1 VFLQVLDVDGGGGRD
16 IAIPGRSFTF
26 GDLVSAQAAG
36 DYLALQERG
45 RRVFRVRSDDL
56 AAYGARGD

>member
-1 VFLQVLDVDGGGGRD
+1 MFLQVLEVGGSNGTGPDV
-16 IAIPGRSFTF
+16 AIPGRSFTF

-45 RRVFRVRSDDL
+45 RRVFRVAADDL
-56 AAYGARGD
+56 AAHGA